1 MKLVAQNQLVTKK
14 IHNLPETGTTPETP
28 FSFEAFLQAYDDIES
43 ESSFIAD
50 EFPLNEKQLDIET
63 FKFKTKNKAIP
74 RNGMA
79 RIL

>member
-1 MKLVAQNQLVTKK
+1 MHLITTEQIVTKK
-14 IHNLPETGTTPETP
+14 VHNLPETGTTPETP

-63 FKFKTKNKAIP
+63 FKLKTKN
-74 RNGMA
+74 
-79 RIL
+79 